1 MANRHDKPLPEI
13 ELPRYLASETLSL
26 ILHTIILLRAPKTLS
41 MGVDVVEFRLEDLDG
56 VYQKL
61 KYAEVSK
68 NIDEQVDVFFK
79 TGLTDIGPDLSKGSL
94 SLCFHVNKPTNS
106 WFGPK
111 TEKVT
116 FERWSLPV
124 LINTTPR
131 PLDDSTA
138 SVIERNRTRVT
149 SQKIVADVMARVY
162 DLSLEGLE
170 SLPREYQYDIAIGGA
185 EESTGGRDSFTRM
198 AGMPMLFN
206 T

>member
-94 SLCFHVNKPTNS
+94 SL
-106 WFGPK
+106 W
-111 TEKVT
+111 
-116 FERWSLPV
+116 
-124 LINTTPR
+124 
-131 PLDDSTA
+131 
-138 SVIERNRTRVT
+138 
-149 SQKIVADVMARVY
+149 
-162 DLSLEGLE
+162 
-170 SLPREYQYDIAIGGA
+170 
-185 EESTGGRDSFTRM
+185 
-198 AGMPMLFN
+198 
-206 T
+206 